1 MRKRLTLVLLS
12 LLLLNLN
19 LAGCQSPGSTSA
31 PLDPDS
37 ESVTELDVCSTA
49 YTTGVGL
56 DYAEQMGLFS
66 KVGLEVNLVPIL
78 NSSNAVA
85 ALVAG
90 DVDLC
95 LIGGSAVVNAALA
108 GEDLVFVAGVINQQ
122 FYSLVVQPEV
132 KEAEDLKGKVVG
144 VSNPGTLSDTVMRGI
159 LESLGLRADEE
170 VLLQAVG
177 KTNERLT
184 AMEAGHIVGTIIMAT
199 EVPIAKEMG
208 FKVLVDAADLDTP
221 YQHTGIATKRAFTQ
235 SNGQAVARFVQ
246 ATIESLALMKQDR
259 PNTIHILAENLL
271 LDPEEDAA
279 YLNEI
284 YDILVLN
291 HFPRRPYPTRQGIQA
306 RLDFP
311 LDLLSLFSFP
321 YVNVVN
327 PAYLFLEGFCHGFTD
342 LLRSFAYLFSTA
354 SNFQGCSRWCLSS
367 ILSYLTSHFIC
378 LSGTTYQFVKYSHTG
393 LGSFLSGFL

>member
-1 MRKRLTLVLLS
+1 MRRRLTLVLLS

-122 FYSLVVQPEV
+122 FYSLVVQPEI

-235 SNGQAVARFVQ
+235 SQMEKSRLEGMLEAGNKAASEAVTDVFANIDPDEIRMNPEKLVDVIKTVKDQTEGAVAG
-246 ATIESLALMKQDR
+246 A
-259 PNTIHILAENLL
+259 LAEFGNMIRAELKAS
-271 LDPEEDAA
+271 DPEIRDYREQIDALRSDPEFA
-279 YLNEI
+279 DLDDRMAVKIIKMTQPEKTVKKARGKMGGKSTPKAKSEGSDIRKSAAFLNT
-284 YDILVLN
+284 Y
-291 HFPRRPYPTRQGIQA
+291 G
-306 RLDFP
+306 
-311 LDLLSLFSFP
+311 DLLETK
-321 YVNVVN
+321 
-327 PAYLFLEGFCHGFTD
+327 EG
-342 LLRSFAYLFSTA
+342 
-354 SNFQGCSRWCLSS
+354 
-367 ILSYLTSHFIC
+367 
-378 LSGTTYQFVKYSHTG
+378 K
-393 LGSFLSGFL
+393 